1 MEDYISQI
9 TSYLWTQSWQ
19 IAVLVVVIA
28 AAALALKSKSAH
40 VRYLLWLIVLA
51 KCLVPPLLTIPL
63 AVLPEEK
70 PAMALET
77 MDTRAGEL
85 SALPSAP
92 LTKAPVPI
100 LTERPASLT
109 IRECFGFGWFLC
121 TAVFILAASIK
132 ALRTNLWLWRERKP
146 LPGEL
151 QTRITAS
158 LANLDFAIVPKVWL
172 VDGIGQPF
180 VWGFLRGS
188 IYLPGDF
195 VKADS
200 AEHRRDVLGHELSH
214 VQRFDAAVNILQVI
228 AQAIFWFHPFVW
240 WANKKIRAEREKC
253 CDEMTIARLG
263 AKAKDYSTAIVN
275 TLIAEHESTRPV
287 PSLAIAG
294 PAKNIEERIKTVMK
308 PGKKFYK
315 HPSAIVVIT
324 ILLLAAL
331 AVPTTL
337 ALTKRES
344 DLRTPTTQNANLE
357 ILDVKFEPIRQG
369 KNVVRVK
376 IQNTSEEEQMF
387 RIHIYTRSPDYGR
400 SGVGWGT
407 PFYERIKP
415 KETKWTR
422 FVFKIQGPITNA
434 TYIRLTFHNPGPAET
449 FDEEKWWAQNQDRQ
463 THLKKTTYKSSQLK
477 KLRTDGKL
485 PTPALKKY
493 HEAIIAAFRQIQD
506 HIKNGNY
513 EQAWKLFTKDYQDA
527 EYQHRADSLER
538 FKKAMEPA
546 HPIDSAFLWEKDDF
560 LNLQPK
566 AVVER
571 DGVLTLT
578 ATSEDQ
584 SWTIEF
590 VREDGQW
597 KIDWIAGYRPRILQ
611 WQNWE
616 ERLLATMKK
625 RSTKQFD
632 IYYFKDSTA
641 EKEIDQIAEQ
651 KEKGFQEV
659 CRFLGKGSDVR
670 IRMILF
676 EDGQTKHRE
685 TGHQGMGWAYG
696 NTIVEV
702 YNEKEKLDPYH
713 ETTHVLMRPFGNPP
727 ALFNEGFAVY
737 MSERLGAHA
746 LKNLGGGL
754 AMIHQRVRGLKEQGQ
769 WIDLVELVTYTE
781 IGSRESRPPI
791 SYAEAASF
799 VKLLIDKYGKDK
811 FLRAYKALEN
821 SDDKGVHK
829 LNRDKLADIYGKSL
843 QQLEKQWQDTLAASR
858 SPNSFPTAV
867 PEDTNAGK
875 SLHQAAADGDLEQV
889 KSLIAKGV
897 DINARD
903 KEGRTALTLAKENE
917 HEEIVV
923 LLRMHEAKED
933 LIKIDLFLLSTT
945 DTREVKEFLER
956 ENLEPSHIQGDP
968 NTRAYVLN
976 AGQVEQLQE
985 LTRLNADYK
994 VLMAPTL
1001 EVIDGKTANVSSSA
1015 KRDYVSGYSE
1025 PNRPSEEPK
1034 PIQES
1039 VEIRNR
1045 LQVIPRLL
1053 PDSQDTMKVYF
1064 EFEISQFTG
1073 YEKHMYKEKYPYE
1086 IPIIQKIAMA
1096 AHYQVASGE
1105 TLLLCGWKITDKVD
1119 GRSVKKELLILIKN
1133 TKIEPENV
1141 QGGGEIVEVR
1151 RKNGAKE

>member
-1 MEDYISQI
+1 MEN
-9 TSYLWTQSWQ
+9 YLTQVINYLLTQSWQ
-19 IAVLVVVIA
+19 IAILVVVIA
-28 AAALALKSKSAH
+28 VASLALKNKSTH

-63 AVLPEEK
+63 AVLPQEK
-70 PAMALET
+70 PAMVLET
-77 MDTRAGEL
+77 MDTSAGES

-92 LTKAPVPI
+92 LATAPAPT

-109 IRECFGFGWFLC
+109 IRQCFGFGWFLC
-121 TAVFILAASIK
+121 AAAFVLAASIK
-132 ALRTNLWLWRERKP
+132 ALRTNLWLRRERKP

-151 QTRITAS
+151 QKRIAAS
-158 LANLDFAIVPKVWL
+158 LANLDFATLPKVWL

-180 VWGFLRGS
+180 VWGLLRGS
-188 IYLPGDF
+188 IYLPSDF
-195 VKADS
+195 VKSDS
-200 AEHRRDVLGHELSH
+200 VKYRRDVLCHELSH
-214 VQRFDAAVNILQVI
+214 IQRFDAAVNILQVI

-253 CDEMTIARLG
+253 CDEMAIARLG

-275 TLIAEHESTRPV
+275 TLIAEHKSTRPV

-294 PAKNIEERIKTVMK
+294 PVKNIEERIKTVMK

-331 AVPTTL
+331 AVPTTM

-344 DLRTPTTQNANLE
+344 DPRTRTAQSANLE

-376 IQNTSEEEQMF
+376 VQNTSEEEQMF

-407 PFYERIKP
+407 PFFERIKP

-449 FDEEKWWAQNQDRQ
+449 FDKEKWWAQNKDRQ

-477 KLRTDGKL
+477 KHRTDGKL
-485 PTPALKKY
+485 STPALKKY
-493 HEAIIAAFRQIQD
+493 HEAIIAAFRQIQY
-506 HIKNGNY
+506 HIKDGNY

-527 EYQHRADSLER
+527 EYQRRANSLER
-538 FKKAMEPA
+538 FKRAMEPA
-546 HPIDSAFLWEKDDF
+546 HLIDSAFLWEKDDF

-566 AVVER
+566 TVVER
-571 DGVLTLT
+571 DGVLTLI
-578 ATSEDQ
+578 ATCEDQ

-597 KIDWIAGYRPRILQ
+597 KMDWIAGYRPRILQ

-616 ERLLATMKK
+616 ERLLATMEKL
-625 RSTKQFD
+625 STKHFD
-632 IYYFKDSTA
+632 IYYFRDSTA

-670 IRMILF
+670 IRMVLF

-754 AMIHQRVRGLKEQGQ
+754 ATIHQRVRGLKEQSQ

-821 SDDKGVHK
+821 SDDKGVHRR
-829 LNRDKLADIYGKSL
+829 NREKLADIYGKSL
-843 QQLEKQWQDTLAASR
+843 QQLEKQWQDTLAASQ
-858 SPNSFPTAV
+858 SPNSISKNLPENTKAV
-867 PEDTNAGK
+867 
-875 SLHQAAADGDLEQV
+875 V
-889 KSLIAKGV
+889 
-897 DINARD
+897 
-903 KEGRTALTLAKENE
+903 
-917 HEEIVV
+917 
-923 LLRMHEAKED
+923 
-933 LIKIDLFLLSTT
+933 KIDLRLLETT
-945 DTREVKEFLER
+945 DAREVKEFLER
-956 ENLEPSHIQGDP
+956 ENLEPSQILGDP

-976 AGQVEQLQE
+976 AGQVKQFWE
-985 LTRLNADYK
+985 LARLNAEYK
-994 VLMAPTL
+994 FLMNPTIEVL
-1001 EVIDGKTANVSSSA
+1001 DGKTAMIRSSQ
-1015 KRDYVSGYSE
+1015 RFNYISGYSE
-1025 PNRPSEEPK
+1025 PNLPSEVPK
-1034 PIQES
+1034 PIQDS
-1039 VEIRNR
+1039 VDIGDR
-1045 LQVIPRLL
+1045 LQVKPKLR
-1053 PDSQDTMKVYF
+1053 PDSQDTMEVYF
-1064 EFEISQFTG
+1064 NFEISKFTG
-1073 YEKHMYKEKYPYE
+1073 YEKFMYKGKYPYE
-1086 IPIIQKIAMA
+1086 IPIIEKIAVA
-1096 AHYQVASGE
+1096 AHYTVAAGE
-1105 TLLLCGWKITDKVD
+1105 TMLLCGWKITDIVD
-1119 GRSVKKELLILIKN
+1119 RTKKNELLVLITTQIVEPKN
-1133 TKIEPENV
+1133 A
-1141 QGGGEIVEVR
+1141 QDGGEIVEIR
-1151 RKNGAKE
+1151 RKNSEKE